1 MCSLQMSKE
10 QKTADGF
17 DQAKIGVMRRAG
29 QQDIIIYDYQRYVEI
44 LMEREG
50 WTDEEAEEWMEHNV
64 LSAWMGE
71 GTPGFVYKDNLHL
84 QH

>member
-1 MCSLQMSKE
+1 MSKE

-17 DQAKIGVMRRAG
+17 DEAKIGVMRRAG
-29 QQDIIIYDYQRYVEI
+29 QQDIIIVYDFQRCVDV

-50 WTDEEAEEWMEHNV
+50 WTDEEAEEWMETNV
-64 LSAWMGE
+64 VCAWMGD

>member
-17 DQAKIGVMRRAG
+17 DEAKIGIMRRAG
-29 QQDIIIYDYQRYVEI
+29 QDNIIVYDFQRCVDI

-50 WTDEEAEEWMEHNV
+50 WTDEEAEEWMETNV
-64 LSAWMGE
+64 VCVYMGE
-71 GTPGFVYKDNLHL
+71 GTPGFVMNKH
-84 QH
+84 